1 MTAPVIAVVIPAR
14 DEAQALPHVLGA
26 IPHCVDHVI
35 VADNGSTDGSA
46 AVARAHGARTVDV
59 PVVGYGRA
67 CLAAIAEAERLGA
80 DIIVFL
86 DGDHSDY
93 PEQMPRLID
102 PIIAGMADMV
112 IGSRTRGTRTARA
125 LTPQQIFGNA
135 LACWLIARLWCFRYT
150 DLGPFRA
157 IRADA
162 LRALAMQEQT
172 YGWTVEMQI
181 RAVQHGLRIIEVPV
195 DYRARIGISKVSG
208 TVRGV
213 VLAGY
218 HILAMIARAAINPP
232 RNLPRPARKSARNG
246 GG

>member
-14 DEAQALPHVLGA
+14 NEAQALPHVLAA
-26 IPHCVDHVI
+26 IPAFVDHVV

-59 PVVGYGRA
+59 PVAGYGRA

-86 DGDHSDY
+86 DGDHSDH

-102 PIIAGMADMV
+102 PIVAGNADMV
-112 IGSRTRGTRTARA
+112 IGSRTRGRRTARA

-135 LACWLIARLWCFRYT
+135 LACWLIARIWGYRYT

-157 IRADA
+157 IRTDVLRRLA
-162 LRALAMQEQT
+162 LKELT

-181 RAVQHGLRIIEVPV
+181 RAVQHGLRIVEVPV
-195 DYRARIGISKVSG
+195 DYRARIGKSKVSG

-218 HILAMIARAAINPP
+218 YILAMIARAAISRPN
-232 RNLPRPARKSARNG
+232 NLPRPAHRNARSAG
-246 GG
+246 D

>member
-1 MTAPVIAVVIPAR
+1 MTPPVIAVIIPAR
-14 DEAQALPHVLGA
+14 NEAQALPHVLAA
-26 IPHCVDHVI
+26 IPARVDHVI

-46 AVARAHGARTVDV
+46 AVAQAHGARTVDV
-59 PVVGYGRA
+59 PVAGYGRA
-67 CLAAIAEAERLGA
+67 CLAGIAEAERLGA

-102 PIIAGMADMV
+102 PILAGEADIA

-135 LACWLIARLWCFRYT
+135 LACWLIARLWGFRYT

-157 IRADA
+157 IRVEA
-162 LRALAMQEQT
+162 LRRLELTELT
-172 YGWTVEMQI
+172 YGWTVEMQV
-181 RAVQHGLRIIEVPV
+181 RAVQHRLRIVEVPV
-195 DYRARIGISKVSG
+195 DYRARIGKSKVSG

-218 HILAMIARAAINPP
+218 HILAMIARAAISPP
-232 RNLPRPARKSARNG
+232 RNLPRQARKSASSAG
-246 GG
+246 D

>member
-1 MTAPVIAVVIPAR
+1 MSAPVIAVVIPAR
-14 DEAQALPHVLGA
+14 NEALALPHVLGA
-26 IPHCVDHVI
+26 IPARVDHVI

-46 AVARAHGARTVDV
+46 DVARTHGARTVNV
-59 PVVGYGRA
+59 PQAGYGRA
-67 CLAAIAEAERLGA
+67 CLAAIADAETLGA

-93 PEQMPRLID
+93 PEQMPQLYT
-102 PIIAGMADMV
+102 PIVAGEADMV
-112 IGSRTRGTRTARA
+112 IGSRTRGRRTARA

-135 LACWLIARLWCFRYT
+135 LACWLIARIWGYRYT

-157 IRADA
+157 IRTSA
-162 LRALAMQEQT
+162 LRQLAMAEQT

-181 RAVQHGLRIIEVPV
+181 RAVQHRLRIIEVPV
-195 DYRARIGISKVSG
+195 DYRARIGKSKVSG

-218 HILAMIARAAINPP
+218 YILAMIARAALSPP
-232 RNLPRPARKSARNG
+232 PAPR
-246 GG
+246 

>member
-14 DEAQALPHVLGA
+14 NEAQALPHVLGA
-26 IPHCVDHVI
+26 IPDRIDHVI

-59 PVVGYGRA
+59 PQAGYGRA

-93 PEQMPRLID
+93 PEQMPRLVD
-102 PIIAGMADMV
+102 PIIAGAADMV

-135 LACWLIARLWCFRYT
+135 LACWLIATIWGFRYT

-157 IRADA
+157 IRAEA
-162 LRALAMQEQT
+162 LRALALREQT

-181 RAVQHGLRIIEVPV
+181 CAVQHGFRIIEVPV
-195 DYRARIGISKVSG
+195 DYRARIGTSKVSG
-208 TVRGV
+208 TVRGG

-218 HILAMIARAAINPP
+218 HILAMITRAALSRP
-232 RNLPRPARKSARNG
+232 RSLPRPARRTARG
-246 GG
+246 ADD

>member
-1 MTAPVIAVVIPAR
+1 MTAPTIAVVIPAR
-14 DEAQALPHVLGA
+14 NEAQALPHVLRA
-26 IPHCVDHVI
+26 IPDRIDHII

-46 AVARAHGARTVDV
+46 AVARAHGAVTVDV
-59 PVVGYGRA
+59 PVAGYGRA

-80 DIIVFL
+80 GIIVFL

-102 PIIAGMADMV
+102 PIITGAADMV

-135 LACWLIARLWCFRYT
+135 LACWLIARIWGFRYT

-157 IRADA
+157 IRAEA
-162 LRALAMQEQT
+162 LRALALGQLT

-181 RAVQHGLRIIEVPV
+181 RAVQHGLRTIEVPV
-195 DYRARIGISKVSG
+195 DYRARIGKSKVSG

-213 VLAGY
+213 TLAGY
-218 HILAMIARAAINPP
+218 HILAMIARAAISPP
-232 RNLPRPARKSARNG
+232 RSLPRPARKTARNG
-246 GG
+246 GD

>member
-14 DEAQALPHVLGA
+14 NEAQALPHVLGA
-26 IPHCVDHVI
+26 IPDRIDHVI

-46 AVARAHGARTVDV
+46 AVARAHGALKLVV
-59 PVVGYGRA
+59 PKAGFCRA
-67 CLAAIAEAERLGA
+67 CLGEFAESEMLGA

-93 PEQMPRLID
+93 PEQMPRLVD
-102 PIIAGMADMV
+102 PIIAGAADMV

-135 LACWLIARLWCFRYT
+135 LACWLIATIWGFRYT

-157 IRADA
+157 IRAEA
-162 LRALAMQEQT
+162 LRALALREQT

-181 RAVQHGLRIIEVPV
+181 CAVQHGFRIIEVPV
-195 DYRARIGISKVSG
+195 DYRARIGTSKVSG

-218 HILAMIARAAINPP
+218 HILAMITRAALSRP
-232 RNLPRPARKSARNG
+232 RSLPRPARRTARG
-246 GG
+246 ADD

>member
-1 MTAPVIAVVIPAR
+1 MSAPVIAVVIPAR
-14 DEAQALPHVLGA
+14 NEALALPHVLGA
-26 IPHCVDHVI
+26 IPARVDHVI

-46 AVARAHGARTVDV
+46 DVARTHGARTVNV
-59 PVVGYGRA
+59 PQAGYGRA
-67 CLAAIAEAERLGA
+67 CLAAIAYAETLGA

-93 PEQMPRLID
+93 PEQMPQLYT
-102 PIIAGMADMV
+102 PIVAGEADMV
-112 IGSRTRGTRTARA
+112 IGSRTRGRRTARA

-135 LACWLIARLWCFRYT
+135 LACWLIARIWGYRYT

-157 IRADA
+157 IRTSA
-162 LRALAMQEQT
+162 LRQLAMAEQT

-181 RAVQHGLRIIEVPV
+181 RAAQHRLRIIEVPV
-195 DYRARIGISKVSG
+195 DYRARIGKSKVSG

-218 HILAMIARAAINPP
+218 YILAMIARAALSPP
-232 RNLPRPARKSARNG
+232 PAPR
-246 GG
+246 